1 VATQPPS
8 KPTDSLP
15 LPPEVTAADLTRALG
30 QGVSDD
36 LALLEDGL
44 VALMRKGQLP
54 VRVIQD
60 MVRAIVEVRH
70 QVKLAQQAGRV
81 MAGRLR
87 QSHEQVSIKAVLEA
101 AIKERQVA
109 MTAAGVSMNLKLKP
123 VEVLVDPGMLVGLI
137 DASLDWAQSQG
148 NMISVSLGLKNWPK
162 NGILTF
168 EVRQAVMDRTV
179 KQHDQEQTVA
189 WHLLRA
195 TAYAMGVGLDHSQT
209 GSSEL
214 LRMEFSRTVNEVAGL
229 SLVEIDSGPDSG
241 HSDAQMAGMRL
252 LLIAE
257 DLKLVTEVKQV
268 ARNMGLILDVVPNS
282 RRAEKFCE
290 LELPH
295 LILLDERKK
304 DSFFDDLRD
313 DILRQN
319 SFFPFVEISG
329 DAQTFEM
336 SGWEAESVSRL
347 GIGSIK
353 SYLPQILTFEL
364 ARAI

>member
-1 VATQPPS
+1 VATTPN

-15 LPPEVTAADLTRALG
+15 LPPEVTAAELTRALG
-30 QGVSDD
+30 EAVTDD

-54 VRVIQD
+54 LRVIQD

-70 QVKLAQQAGRV
+70 QMKLAQQAGRV
-81 MAGRLR
+81 MTGRLR
-87 QSHEQVSIKAVLEA
+87 QSHEQVSIKTVIEEA
-101 AIKERQVA
+101 IRERQVA
-109 MTAAGVSMNLKLKP
+109 MTAAGVSVNLKLKA
-123 VEVLVDPGMLVGLI
+123 VEVLVDPGMLVGMI
-137 DASLDWAQSQG
+137 EAALDWAQAVG
-148 NMISVSLGLKNWPK
+148 NVISVSLGLKNWPK
-162 NGILTF
+162 NGVLTF
-168 EVRQAVMDRTV
+168 EVRQAVMDRTA
-179 KQHDQEQTVA
+179 KQYDQEQTVA

-195 TAYAMGVGLDHSQT
+195 TAHAMGVGMDHSQT
-209 GSSEL
+209 GSAEL
-214 LRMEFSRTVNEVAGL
+214 LRLEFSRTVNEVAGL

-257 DLKLVTEVKQV
+257 DAKVIGEVKQV

-282 RRAEKFCE
+282 KRAEKFCE

-304 DSFFDDLRD
+304 DSFYDDLRD

-319 SFFPFVEISG
+319 SFFPFVEIAG
-329 DAQTFEM
+329 DSQTFEM

-347 GIGSIK
+347 GIGTIR

-364 ARAI
+364 ARAM